1 MIRLPNPM
9 LDQDRLAM
17 LQARKPIR
25 HVLVPAWPREQKELP
40 QVEVEVTWVRFST
53 LNHRTKAE
61 QRREIHLAGQ
71 ADLFTADPLGP
82 AAQQAQY
89 RILTGQEGFKE
100 LKEDLRERGQQDP
113 AIITAE
119 GVLING
125 NRRTAALRS
134 LYQDDD
140 WLKARYVQCLV
151 LPDDAQ
157 PDELVDL
164 EAELQIARDFK
175 QEYSWINEAFLIE
188 ELYDREG
195 KDFGRVARRMH
206 SDVAKVRDLHEK
218 LQQVHQLVDLAQG
231 ARLHVDFTDNE
242 SAFAELARHIRNKPP
257 AEADSVRSAYFLGTL
272 ANVEYR
278 KLRHLQRADA
288 AELIQREIE
297 RDPALKPVLDAA
309 QSAPGPGLGDD
320 LLDDLLGEDPPA
332 QPLNELLGLV
342 ASRTPDESLPLG
354 DGDKVSAR
362 QVLSSLRSAITAVAD
377 EAAEDAADQSAVKAP
392 LVQADKVINGLKR
405 ICKDLPK
412 ARAQAEWDEHTFARK
427 IVEIEGLLDEIEG
440 RRA

>member
-1 MIRLPNPM
+1 MPNPM
-9 LDQDRLAM
+9 LDQDRVAM
-17 LQARKPIR
+17 LRARQAKR
-25 HVLVPAWPREQKELP
+25 HVLVPAWPREQRELP
-40 QVEVEVTWVRFST
+40 QVEVEVSWVRFST
-53 LNHRTKAE
+53 LNHRTRAE
-61 QRREIHLAGQ
+61 QRRAIHLADK

-82 AAQQAQY
+82 AAQEAQY
-89 RILTGQEGFKE
+89 RILTGQAGFKE
-100 LKEDLRERGQQDP
+100 LKEDLKERGQQDP

-140 WLKARYVQCLV
+140 WLKARYVQCLI

-195 KDFGRVARRMH
+195 KDFRRVARRMH

-218 LQQVHQLVDLAQG
+218 LQQVHQLVDLSQG

-257 AEADSVRSAYFLGTL
+257 GEADSVRSAYFLGTL
-272 ANVEYR
+272 SNVEYR
-278 KLRHLQRADA
+278 KLRNLQRPDA

-297 RDPALKPVLDAA
+297 RDPALRPLLESA
-309 QSAPGPGLGDD
+309 QSASKAGPDD
-320 LLDDLLGEDPPA
+320 LLDDLLGEA
-332 QPLNELLGLV
+332 SSAKPLNELLGLV
-342 ASRTPDESLPLG
+342 ATRRPDESLTLADDSRVP
-354 DGDKVSAR
+354 AH
-362 QVLSSLRSAITAVAD
+362 QVLNSLRSAITTVAD
-377 EAAEDAADQSAVKAP
+377 EAADEAAEQSAARAP
-392 LVQADKVINGLKR
+392 LAQADKAISALKR
-405 ICKDLPK
+405 ISKELPK
-412 ARAQAEWDEHTFARK
+412 AKAQREWDEPSFALK
-427 IVEIEGLLDEIEG
+427 IAEIEGLLDHIKG
-440 RRA
+440 QPA

>member
-1 MIRLPNPM
+1 MIRLFNPM
-9 LDQDRLAM
+9 LDQDRVVL
-17 LQARKPIR
+17 LRNRHPTR

-40 QVEVEVTWVRFST
+40 QIEVEVAWVRFST

-61 QRREIHLAGQ
+61 QRREIHRAGQ

-82 AAQQAQY
+82 VAQEAQY
-89 RILTGQEGFKE
+89 RILTSQEGFKE
-100 LKEDLRERGQQDP
+100 LKADLKDRGQQDP

-140 WLKARYVQCLV
+140 WMKARYVQCLV
-151 LPDDAQ
+151 LPEDAQ
-157 PDELVDL
+157 IDELVDL

-206 SDVAKVRDLHEK
+206 SDVAKVRDLHDK
-218 LQQVHQLVDLAQG
+218 LQQVHQLVDLSKG
-231 ARLHVDFTDNE
+231 ARLHVDFADNE
-242 SAFAELARHIRNKPP
+242 SAFTELTGHIRNKPA
-257 AEADSVRSAYFLGTL
+257 AEADSVRAAYFLGTL

-278 KLRHLQRADA
+278 KLRHLRRADA
-288 AELIQREIE
+288 AQLIQREIE

-309 QSAPGPGLGDD
+309 RSAEAADPGDD
-320 LLDDLLGEDPPA
+320 LLNDLLGEDPPA
-332 QPLNELLGLV
+332 QPLNELLSLI
-342 ASRTPDESLPLG
+342 AARTPDENVNLG
-354 DGDKVSAR
+354 NGDNVSAR
-362 QVLSSLRSAITAVAD
+362 QVLTSLRGAIVAAAEEAAD
-377 EAAEDAADQSAVKAP
+377 EAADQSAVKAP
-392 LVQADKVINGLKR
+392 FSQAEKAINALKR
-405 ICKDLPK
+405 IGKDLPK
-412 ARAQAEWDEHTFARK
+412 ARAQAEWDEHPFGLK
-427 IVEIEGLLDEIEG
+427 IAEIKGLLNEIEG
-440 RRA
+440 RQA

>member
-1 MIRLPNPM
+1 M
-9 LDQDRLAM
+9 LDQDRVAM
-17 LQARKPIR
+17 LQARTPLR
-25 HVLVPAWPREQKELP
+25 HVLVPQWPREQKELP
-40 QVEVEVTWVRFST
+40 QVELEVRWVRFST
-53 LNHRTKAE
+53 LNHRTRAE
-61 QRREIHLAGQ
+61 QHRESHLAGQ
-71 ADLFTADPLGP
+71 PDLFTADPLGP
-82 AAQQAQY
+82 AAQDAQY
-89 RILTGQEGFKE
+89 RILTGQEGFKA
-100 LKEDLRERGQQDP
+100 LKEDLKDRGQQDP

-125 NRRTAALRS
+125 NRRAAALRS

-175 QEYSWINEAFLIE
+175 QDYSWINEAFLIE

-195 KDFGRVARRMH
+195 KNFERVAQRMH
-206 SDVAKVRDLHEK
+206 SDSTRVQNLHEK
-218 LQQVHQLVDLAQG
+218 LQQVHQLVDLAKG

-257 AEADSVRSAYFLGTL
+257 GEADSVRAAYFLGTL

-297 RDPALKPVLDAA
+297 QDPALKPVLDAA
-309 QSAPGPGLGDD
+309 QSAPAPGPGGD
-320 LLDDLLGEDPPA
+320 LLDDLLGDDPPS
-332 QPLNELLGLV
+332 QPLNKLLGLV
-342 ASRTPDESLPLG
+342 AAQRSNESLKLG
-354 DGDKVSAR
+354 NGEKIPAH
-362 QVLSSLRSAITAVAD
+362 QVLSSLRSAITAVAN
-377 EAAEDAADQSAVKAP
+377 EAEDEAADQSAAKAP
-392 LVQADKVINGLKR
+392 IIQANKVINGLKR
-405 ICKDLPK
+405 IRKVLPK
-412 ARAQAEWDEHTFARK
+412 ARAQAEWDEHAFALK
-427 IVEIEGLLDEIEG
+427 LVEIERLLDEVEG
-440 RRA
+440 RQA